1 MLLYYFICG
10 RRKKIILKELC
21 SSVEIVV
28 FIHKQYFMQV
38 NVHVPV
44 DLNAVDG

>member
-10 RRKKIILKELC
+10 RRKKSILKELC
-21 SSVEIVV
+21 SSVEVVV

-38 NVHVPV
+38 NVPV
-44 DLNAVDG
+44 DLNDLML

>member
-28 FIHKQYFMQV
+28 FIQKQYFMQV
-38 NVHVPV
+38 NVPV
-44 DLNAVDG
+44 DLNDLML